1 MTDVTLTITL
11 PGIETHALAIMAA
24 SLE

>member
-1 MTDVTLTITL
+1 MTDVTLMITL
-11 PGIETHALAIMAA
+11 PGIETHAPAIMAA